1 MFLFFNSTLCTPL
14 EIEKAWESME
24 STFASTML
32 DSSKWSGA
40 VSDGIGRLWCNGQ
53 RFELAATRND
63 KKKQNNLRSRVEP
76 SREERKKGRQEEE
89 ARRMIF
95 RLVFYSSLLVLVHH
109 KWVGGK
115 PTKISS
121 LHLHTSTHRH
131 TDTHTHENKIKLV
144 YCNTV

>member
-14 EIEKAWESME
+14 ETEKAWESME

-63 KKKQNNLRSRVEP
+63 KKNKTTCALVWNRLDN
-76 SREERKKGRQEEE
+76 RKKGRQEEE

-131 TDTHTHENKIKLV
+131 TYTHTHENKIKLV